1 MNLALSA
8 SVSTL
13 TGHILLETLEN
24 GYAAWVAEFSDCRV
38 IAESKEAAI
47 GALEALLTQRM
58 ATIEVIPLPIQSNN
72 PNSIWIKLGG
82 SLKDNPNFIE
92 WSDRFW
98 AEKQKNSEHDETLSV
113 EECLRLM

>member
-1 MNLALSA
+1 MNLALSTSA
-8 SVSTL
+8 STL

-47 GALEALLTQRM
+47 GALEVLLTQRM
-58 ATIEVIPLPIQSNN
+58 ATIEVIPLPIQSSH
-72 PNSIWIKLGG
+72 PNSIWLQLGG
-82 SLKDNPNFIE
+82 SLRDNPNFIE

-98 AEKQKNSEHDETLSV
+98 AEKQPNPDHDEILSV
-113 EECLRLM
+113 EECLKLM